1 MGIHPQGRQPLHVT
15 SIHIKGGR
23 LVDPKNGVDA
33 KQDVFVA
40 DGRIAALGKPPAG
53 FRAARTI
60 DASGLVVC
68 PGLIDLSA
76 RLREPGFEYKATLE
90 SEMQAAVA
98 GGVTSLACPP
108 DTDPPLDEPGLV
120 EMLKHRAKSL
130 NLAHVYPLGA
140 LTWKLAGERLTE
152 MVVLRDAGCVA
163 FSHADTPLPDTQVL
177 WRALQYA
184 ATFGYPVWLRAEDAW
199 LAKGGVSHDGEIA
212 TRLGLP
218 GIPPF
223 AETIALAG
231 LLELVRATG
240 ARVHVCR
247 LSTAGAVELMRRAK
261 QEGLPV
267 TCDVAIHHV
276 HLCDMDLGYFDS
288 HCRLEPPLRSQ
299 RDRDALARGLAEGSV
314 DCLCSDH
321 TPVDEDGKHLPFA
334 QAEPGATGL
343 ELLLP
348 LALKWGH
355 ASGLGLAATLARI
368 TSEPARVLGVANG
381 RLAPG
386 APADVVLFDPA
397 APLQV
402 APDTLRSQGKN
413 TPFLG
418 YELAGR
424 VRCTIVAGNVVY
436 EQ

>member
-1 MGIHPQGRQPLHVT
+1 MRLHIRNGR
-15 SIHIKGGR
+15 I
-23 LVDPKNGVDA
+23 VDPASGKDGAGEIFIVDGKISPEGGKADRVIDA
-33 KQDVFVA
+33 K
-40 DGRIAALGKPPAG
+40 
-53 FRAARTI
+53 
-60 DASGLVVC
+60 GLVVA
-68 PGLIDLSA
+68 PGFIDLSA
-76 RLREPGFEYKATLE
+76 RLREPGYEYKATLE
-90 SEMQAAVA
+90 SEMEAALA

-120 EMLKHRAKSL
+120 DMLRRRAKALSR
-130 NLAHVYPLGA
+130 ARVYPVGA
-140 LTWKLAGERLTE
+140 LTMKLQGQALTE
-152 MVVLRDAGCVA
+152 MGQLTDAGCVA
-163 FSHADTPLPDTQVL
+163 FSQANAPLADTQML

-199 LAKGGVSHDGEIA
+199 LAKGGVSHDGEVA

-223 AETIALAG
+223 AETIALAT
-231 LLELVRATG
+231 LLELVHATR

-247 LSTAGAVELMRRAK
+247 LSTAGGVELMRRAK

-299 RDRDALARGLAEGSV
+299 RDRDALARGLAEGV
-314 DCLCSDH
+314 IDCLCSDH
-321 TPVDEDGKHLPFA
+321 TPVDEDRKHLPFA

-348 LALKWGH
+348 LALKWGEAH
-355 ASGLGLAATLARI
+355 RLGLPATLARI
-368 TSEPARVLGVANG
+368 TSEPARILGVAAG
-381 RLAPG
+381 RLAAG
-386 APADVVLFDPA
+386 APADLAIFDPA
-397 APLQV
+397 APMRV
-402 APDTLRSQGKN
+402 APETLKSQGKN

-418 YELAGR
+418 YELSGR
-424 VRCTIVAGNVVY
+424 VRYTIVDGNLVY
-436 EQ
+436 ES

>member
-1 MGIHPQGRQPLHVT
+1 MRL
-15 SIHIKGGR
+15 HIKGGR
-23 LVDPKNGVDA
+23 VVDPASARDAVGDVYAADGKIAEGFSRADRVIDA
-33 KQDVFVA
+33 K
-40 DGRIAALGKPPAG
+40 
-53 FRAARTI
+53 
-60 DASGLVVC
+60 GLVVA
-68 PGLIDLSA
+68 PGFIDLSA
-76 RLREPGFEYKATLE
+76 RLREPGYEYKATLE
-90 SEMQAAVA
+90 SEMDAAVA

-120 EMLKHRAKSL
+120 DMLRRRAKALSR
-130 NLAHVYPLGA
+130 ARVYPLGA
-140 LTWKLAGERLTE
+140 LTVKLRGEALTE
-152 MVVLRDAGCVA
+152 MAELGEAGCVA
-163 FSHADTPLPDTQVL
+163 FSQGNVPLRDTQLL

-199 LAKGGVSHDGEIA
+199 LAKDGVSHDGEVA

-218 GIPPF
+218 GIPSF
-223 AETIALAG
+223 AETIALGAI
-231 LLELVRATG
+231 LELVRATL

-247 LSTAGAVELMRRAK
+247 LSTAGAVEMMRHAK

-267 TCDVAIHHV
+267 SCDVAIHHL

-299 RDRDALARGLAEGSV
+299 RDRDALARGLAEGAV

-334 QAEPGATGL
+334 EAEPGATGL

-348 LALKWGH
+348 LTLKWGAAH
-355 ASGLGLAATLARI
+355 KLPLAVTLARM
-368 TSEPARVLGVANG
+368 TSDPARILGVATG
-381 RLAPG
+381 RIVTG
-386 APADVVLFDPA
+386 APADLAIFDPGA
-397 APLQV
+397 AVRVTAGSLK
-402 APDTLRSQGKN
+402 SQGKN

-424 VRCTIVAGNVVY
+424 VHYTVVAGNVVY
-436 EQ
+436 EG

>member
-1 MGIHPQGRQPLHVT
+1 MRIQIRNGRV
-15 SIHIKGGR
+15 
-23 LVDPKNGVDA
+23 VDPASGKDGSGDVFIADGKISDGGKADRVIDA
-33 KQDVFVA
+33 K
-40 DGRIAALGKPPAG
+40 
-53 FRAARTI
+53 
-60 DASGLVVC
+60 GLVVA
-68 PGLIDLSA
+68 PGFIDLSA
-76 RLREPGFEYKATLE
+76 RLREPGYEYKATLE
-90 SEMQAAVA
+90 SELDAALA

-120 EMLKHRAKSL
+120 DMLRRRAKALSR
-130 NLAHVYPLGA
+130 ARVYPLGA
-140 LTWKLAGERLTE
+140 LTVKLEGQALTE
-152 MVVLRDAGCVA
+152 MGQLTDAGCVA
-163 FSHADTPLPDTQVL
+163 FSQANAPLADTQVL

-299 RDRDALARGLAEGSV
+299 RDRDALARGLAEGTL

-321 TPVDEDGKHLPFA
+321 TPVDEDGKLMPFA

-348 LALKWGH
+348 LALKWAAAH
-355 ASGLGLAATLARI
+355 KLALPAALARI
-368 TSEPARVLGVANG
+368 TSEPAKILGVASG
-381 RLAPG
+381 RIAPG
-386 APADVVLFDPA
+386 APGDLAIFDPNA
-397 APLQV
+397 SVRIAPE
-402 APDTLRSQGKN
+402 TLKSQGKN

-424 VRCTIVAGNVVY
+424 VKYTVVAGNIVH
-436 EQ
+436 EG